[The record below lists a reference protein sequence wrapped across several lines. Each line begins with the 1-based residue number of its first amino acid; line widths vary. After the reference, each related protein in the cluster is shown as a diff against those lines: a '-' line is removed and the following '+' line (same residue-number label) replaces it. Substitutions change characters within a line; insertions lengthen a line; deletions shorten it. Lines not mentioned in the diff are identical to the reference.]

1 MLGFQKLKEYKLN
14 FKDINLVS
22 FSQGPGQGH
31 SLRVASIIAK
41 TIAKTYKL
49 KLIGVNHIKSH
60 LEVGKF
66 ISNFKDPLYLN
77 VTGVNS
83 QVVAFKYSKYIVCG
97 ETEDIGLG
105 NLLDFSA
112 RLLGFGFP
120 GGPKIEKFAN
130 EGENLLDLPY
140 TLKGMNVS
148 FAGLKSHIKQII
160 ERFEEDFSKKKSFT
174 IQNIKYTSKK
184 KFICD
189 LCFSIQENVF
199 AQLLEVTL
207 RAIYYT
213 KKKSLVLV
221 GGVAA
226 NKRFVEMTKK
236 MCSQEKIKYFSTP
249 LSLCCDNG
257 AMIALSGYIHKKKA
271 KKNVESFLVKP
282 YITIENEII

>member
-1 MLGFQKLKEYKLN
+1 MSG
-14 FKDINLVS
+14 
-22 FSQGPGQGH
+22 
-31 SLRVASIIAK
+31 
-41 TIAKTYKL
+41 
-49 KLIGVNHIKSH
+49 
-60 LEVGKF
+60 
-66 ISNFKDPLYLN
+66 FKDPLYLN

-83 QVVAFKYSKYIVCG
+83 QVVALNKNKNYIIYG

-105 NLLDFSA
+105 NLLDFCA

-120 GGPKIEKFAN
+120 GGPKIESYAKL
-130 EGENLLDLPY
+130 GENLFDLPY

-160 ERFEEDFSKKKSFT
+160 ENFEEEFSKKKNFT
-174 IQNIKYTSKK
+174 IQNIKYTSKE

-213 KKKSLVLV
+213 QKKSLVLV

-226 NKRFVEMTKK
+226 NKRFVEMTKT
-236 MCSQEKIKYFSTP
+236 MCEQENLKYFSTP

-257 AMIALSGYIHKKKA
+257 VMIAWSGFIHRKKA
-271 KKNVESFLVKP
+271 KKGLENLSIKP
-282 YITIENEII
+282 YITIEDKSI